1 MGYESAMTSFENS
14 KILGVLGTLLMIIG
28 GFAGRFSA
36 LPALVGLVLLILA
49 FHGLADRYH
58 DRSIFNNM
66 IYGGVVFIV
75 GIVIAVVIFVVAAV
89 GMMTVLGLSSSGWSD
104 PTVWQNVN
112 WNTVDWK
119 SLAPYLGA
127 VAVALIVLFVFTV
140 IASVMIRRSLK
151 TLAQKSDTHMFATA
165 GTVLF
170 VGAIL
175 TIILVGFL
183 LIWIALVLLLVAFIK
198 LKDKPVAQPMQYGQ
212 PIPQQ
217 YQQQQPQQPQQSQTF
232 CVNCGTAIAPGTT
245 FCPSCGKK
253 VN

>member
-1 MGYESAMTSFENS
+1 MTSFENS

-36 LPALVGLVLLILA
+36 LPILLGLALLMIA

-66 IYGGVVFIV
+66 IFGGTVFIV
-75 GIVIAVVIFVVAAV
+75 GIVIAVIIFVVAAV
-89 GMMTVLGLSSSGWSD
+89 GLMTELGLSSSGWSD
-104 PTVWQNVN
+104 PTVWQNVD
-112 WNTVDWK
+112 WNAVDWN
-119 SLAPYLGA
+119 SLVPYLGA
-127 VAVALIVLFVFTV
+127 VVVALVVLFIFTI
-140 IASVMIRRSLK
+140 IAAVLIRRSLR
-151 TLAQKSDTHMFATA
+151 TLAQKSDTRMFGTA
-165 GTVLF
+165 GTMLF

-183 LIWIALVLLLVAFIK
+183 LIWIALVLLLIAFIE
-198 LKDKPVAQPMQYGQ
+198 LKERPMVQPMQYGQ

-217 YQQQQPQQPQQSQTF
+217 YQQQQPQQVQQGQTF
-232 CVNCGTAIAPGTT
+232 CVNCGTAIPPGTT
-245 FCPSCGKK
+245 FCPTCGKK